1 MPADLLAI
9 VKRGDVVESQHFGHF
24 AVVDGEGNLV
34 LSAGDPHFTTYIRSA
49 AKPFQAIPLFEDSVP
64 EIFGLEEA
72 ELAVIMSS
80 HNGEPK
86 HVQAVQAIL
95 TKVGR
100 TPADLHC
107 GVHVP
112 LGSGVAEALARAGEK
127 PTVLHNNCSGKH
139 AGMIAACV
147 NRGLPVGNY
156 LDFNHPYQKRLW
168 RTVAR
173 HAGLLEDA
181 VPVGIDGCS
190 APNFALPMISM
201 AHMYAGLA
209 GMTDEIARR
218 IYSLFVKYPDYIAGE
233 GRFDTI
239 LMRVTRGKVLAKTG
253 AEGIECLAVSA
264 PQPLGIAIKI
274 VDGSSR
280 AIPAVVVALLKKLQI
295 LSDDELKRLAHFQPE
310 TLRNHRGLAVGML
323 EAAID

>member
-1 MPADLLAI
+1 MPADLLAT

-24 AVVDGEGNLV
+24 AVVDGEGQLV
-34 LSAGDPHFTTYIRSA
+34 LSAGDPHFITYLRSA
-49 AKPFQAIPLFEDSVP
+49 AKPFQAIPLFEDAVP
-64 EIFGLEEA
+64 EIFGLTET
-72 ELAVIMSS
+72 ELAVAMSS

-95 TKVGR
+95 EKAGR
-100 TPADLHC
+100 TPADLQC

-112 LGSGVAEALARAGEK
+112 LGSAVAAELAAAGEK
-127 PTVLHNNCSGKH
+127 PTALHNNCSGKH

-147 NRGLPVGNY
+147 NRGLPISNY

-190 APNFALPMISM
+190 APNFALPVISM
-201 AHMYAGLA
+201 AHMYAGLVTMA
-209 GMTDEIARR
+209 DEITRR
-218 IYSLFVKYPDYIAGE
+218 IYSIFVKNPDYIAGE

-239 LMRVTRGKVLAKTG
+239 LMRATRGKVLAKTG
-253 AEGIECLAVSA
+253 AEGIECLAVNA

-274 VDGSSR
+274 VDGSAR

-295 LSDDELKRLAHFQPE
+295 LSEDELKRLAHFDSE
-310 TLRNHRGLAVGML
+310 TLRNHRGLAVGVL
-323 EAAID
+323 AAAI